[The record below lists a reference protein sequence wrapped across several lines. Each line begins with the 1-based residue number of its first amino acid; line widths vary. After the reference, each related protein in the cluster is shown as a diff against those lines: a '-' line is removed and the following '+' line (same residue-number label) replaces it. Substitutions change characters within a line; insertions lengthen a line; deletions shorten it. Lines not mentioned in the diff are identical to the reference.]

1 MNRMRKKSGKQ
12 FHSQYPQKK
21 KRKKRKEPRY
31 KLNQGNER
39 PPSYGRIKVP
49 EKQK

>member
-21 KRKKRKEPRY
+21 KKERKERNLGINLT
-31 KLNQGNER
+31 KEMKDLLHME
-39 PPSYGRIKVP
+39 
-49 EKQK
+49 E